1 MKGNKKILIVAV
13 LLFLIAISYST
24 YAIYKT
30 STSADATVTA
40 ATWSVDFKDSSSQ
53 VLTQNIT
60 FTGAECT
67 NNHVAEGKI
76 APGATCTKTIILDA
90 TSTEVDVTYTA
101 TAGNATVTGQS
112 AAAADANQFTVSLTP
127 ASGTIPYYVSNQAA
141 DAQKAT
147 LTLTVTWGG
156 TDNDTAASGATYS
169 VNAADTLLQGSTIT
183 VPVTLVASQ
192 VPVA

>member
-13 LLFLIAISYST
+13 LLFLIAVSYST

-30 STSADATVTA
+30 STSANATVTA

-53 VLTQNIT
+53 TLTQNIT
-60 FTGAECT
+60 FTGTECS
-67 NNHVAEGKI
+67 NNHVVEGKI

-90 TSTEVDVTYTA
+90 TNTEVDVTYSA

-112 AAAADANQFTVSLTP
+112 AAADANQFTVSLTP
-127 ASGTIPYYVSNQAA
+127 ASGTIPYYTSSQAA

-156 TDNDTAASGATYS
+156 TDNDTVASGATYS